1 MTAGMI
7 QVEATLV
14 ERRFGGAV
22 QELRLQQPQL
32 AARLTAGQPVLV
44 RTGWGMVPYLR
55 RTFYPIAMAGDSWVV
70 RVPADGDPGHAWLRT
85 VPEGSAL
92 DCLGPIGLG
101 FRLPDGTRRVLCLG
115 EGEAAWSLLPLVVE
129 ADTLALAVALA
140 VEVITRREGIPAARL
155 PPAVEYR
162 LIPRDGSHGS
172 ERLEDAWGDLL
183 PWADVVMAAGSVPFY
198 RRLAEAIR
206 DHRLIVRR
214 GFAQVLYP
222 ATFLCGTGACLAC
235 VADVAGGR
243 RRVCRRGPVF
253 DLTEVVGLG

>member
-1 MTAGMI
+1 MTAGMM
-7 QVEATLV
+7 QVGATLV
-14 ERRFGGAV
+14 ERRVMGAV

-55 RTFYPIAMAGDSWVV
+55 RALYPIAITADSWVV
-70 RVPADGDPGHAWLRT
+70 RLPADGDPGHAWLRT
-85 VPEGSAL
+85 VPEGTEL

-101 FRLPDGTRRVLCLG
+101 FHLPDDTRRVLCLG
-115 EGEAAWSLLPLVVE
+115 EGEAAWCLLPLVVT
-129 ADTLALAVALA
+129 ADTLAMAVALA
-140 VEVITRREGIPAARL
+140 VEVLTEREAIPAPRL

-162 LIPRDGSHGS
+162 LLLRGGRHGP

-198 RRLAEAIR
+198 RRLVEAIR
-206 DHRLIVRR
+206 THRLMVRP
-214 GFAQVLYP
+214 GLAQVLYP
-222 ATFLCGTGACLAC
+222 ATLLCGTGACLAC

-253 DLTEVVGLG
+253 DLTAVVEPG

>member
-7 QVEATLV
+7 QVGATLV
-14 ERRFGGAV
+14 ERRVVGAV

-55 RTFYPIAMAGDSWVV
+55 RSFYPIAITADSWVV
-70 RVPADGDPGHAWLRT
+70 RLPADGDPGHAWLRT
-85 VPEGSAL
+85 VPEGTEL

-129 ADTLALAVALA
+129 ADTFGMAVAVA
-140 VEVITRREGIPAARL
+140 VEVSTKREAIPAARL

-162 LIPRDGSHGS
+162 LIPRDGSHGP
-172 ERLEDAWGDLL
+172 ERLEDTWGDLL

-198 RRLAEAIR
+198 RRLVEAIR
-206 DHRLIVRR
+206 THRLMVRQ
-214 GFAQVLYP
+214 GLAQVLYP

-253 DLTEVVGLG
+253 DLTEVVETG